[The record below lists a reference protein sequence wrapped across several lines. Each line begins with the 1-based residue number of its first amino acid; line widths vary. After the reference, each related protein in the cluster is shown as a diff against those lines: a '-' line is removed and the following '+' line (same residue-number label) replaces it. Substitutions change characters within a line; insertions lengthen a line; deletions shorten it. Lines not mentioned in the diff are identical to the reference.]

1 LHGPVGSLLSAMSG
15 LVRAGLL
22 AGVVADWVVGDPH
35 RGHPVA
41 GFGAVAAA
49 LERRWWRPS
58 RSAGVA
64 YATVL
69 VGGAAVGAAA
79 ADRALVRRP
88 VARMLLMGSVIWAAL
103 GGRSLAEA
111 GCRLA
116 GAVRD
121 GDLEAARRLAP
132 SLVGRDPS
140 GLDGPELC
148 RAAVESVAEN
158 TADAVVGPLLW
169 GVLAGPAGVV
179 AYRAANTL
187 DAMVGHHSVRYERF
201 GWAAARLD
209 DLLTWPAAR
218 LGAGLACVLAPLV
231 GGGGGRAWRTLR
243 RDGGAHPSPN
253 AGRMEAVFAGA
264 LGVRLGGTNRYGDRV
279 EQRPTLGGGP
289 APGPDDV
296 DRAVRLSLLVGSAAA
311 VLVALVGRR

>member
-1 LHGPVGSLLSAMSG
+1 MSG
-15 LVRAGLL
+15 RARAGLV
-22 AGVVADWVVGDPH
+22 AGVVADWVVGDP
-35 RGHPVA
+35 RRWHPVA
-41 GFGAVAAA
+41 GFGSVAAA

-58 RSAGVA
+58 RAAGAA
-64 YATVL
+64 YAAVL
-69 VGGAAVGAAA
+69 VGGVAVGVAA
-79 ADRALVRRP
+79 ADRRLVRRP
-88 VARMLLMGSVIWAAL
+88 VARMLLTGLVTWAAL

-111 GCRLA
+111 GRRLA

-121 GDLEAARRLAP
+121 SDLETARRLAP
-132 SLVGRDPS
+132 TLVGRDPD

-148 RAAVESVAEN
+148 RAALESVAEN

-169 GVLAGPAGVV
+169 GVLAGPAGV
-179 AYRAANTL
+179 ASYRAANTL
-187 DAMVGHHSVRYERF
+187 DAMVGHHGDRYERF

-218 LGAGLACVLAPLV
+218 LGAGLTCVLAPLL
-231 GGGGGRAWRTLR
+231 GGEAGRAWRMLR

-253 AGRMEAVFAGA
+253 AGRMEAAFAGA
-264 LGVRLGGTNRYGDRV
+264 LGVRLGGSNRYGDRI

-311 VLVALVGRR
+311 ALAAVVGR

>member
-1 LHGPVGSLLSAMSG
+1 MSD
-15 LVRAGLL
+15 LVRAGLV
-22 AGVVADWVVGDPH
+22 AGVAADWVVGDP
-35 RGHPVA
+35 RRWHPVA
-41 GFGAVAAA
+41 GFGSVAAA

-58 RSAGVA
+58 RPAGVA
-64 YATVL
+64 YVTVL
-69 VGGAAVGAAA
+69 VGGTAAA
-79 ADRALVRRP
+79 AAVVDRGLGRRP
-88 VARMLLMGSVIWAAL
+88 VARMLLTGLVTWAAL

-111 GCRLA
+111 GRRLA

-132 SLVGRDPS
+132 TLVGRDPS
-140 GLDGPELC
+140 GLEGPELC
-148 RAAVESVAEN
+148 RAAVESMAEN

-169 GVLAGPAGVV
+169 GALAGPVGVA
-179 AYRAANTL
+179 AYRAANTV
-187 DAMVGHHSVRYERF
+187 DAMVGHHSPRYERF

-231 GGGGGRAWRTLR
+231 GGQAGRAWRTLR

-253 AGRMEAVFAGA
+253 AGRMEAAFAGA

-279 EQRPTLGGGP
+279 EQRPALGGGP

-296 DRAVRLSLLVGSAAA
+296 ERAVRLSLLVGSAAA
-311 VLVALVGRR
+311 VLAALVGRR

>member
-1 LHGPVGSLLSAMSG
+1 MSDLG
-15 LVRAGLL
+15 RAGLV
-22 AGVVADWVVGDPH
+22 AGVVADWVIGDPR

-41 GFGAVAAA
+41 GFGSVAAA

-58 RSAGVA
+58 RPAGVA
-64 YATVL
+64 YVTVL
-69 VGGAAVGAAA
+69 VGGTAAA
-79 ADRALVRRP
+79 AAVVDRGLGRRP
-88 VARMLLMGSVIWAAL
+88 VARMLLTGLVTWSAL

-111 GCRLA
+111 GRRLA

-132 SLVGRDPS
+132 TLVGRDPS
-140 GLDGPELC
+140 GLEGPELC
-148 RAAVESVAEN
+148 RAALESVAEN

-169 GVLAGPAGVV
+169 GALAGPVGVA

-187 DAMVGHHSVRYERF
+187 DAMVGHHSPRYERF

-218 LGAGLACVLAPLV
+218 LGAGLACALAPLV
-231 GGGGGRAWRTLR
+231 GGHAGRAWRTLH

-253 AGRMEAVFAGA
+253 AGRMEAAFAGA
-264 LGVRLGGTNRYGDRV
+264 LGVRLGGRNRYGHRV
-279 EQRPTLGGGP
+279 EQRPALGGGP
-289 APGPDDV
+289 TPGPDDV

-311 VLVALVGRR
+311 ALAALVGRR

>member
-1 LHGPVGSLLSAMSG
+1 
-15 LVRAGLL
+15 LV
-22 AGVVADWVVGDPH
+22 AGVVADWVVGDP
-35 RGHPVA
+35 RRWHPVA
-41 GFGAVAAA
+41 GFGSVAAA

-58 RSAGVA
+58 RLAGVA
-64 YATVL
+64 YVMVL
-69 VGGAAVGAAA
+69 VGGTAVAVAV
-79 ADRALVRRP
+79 ADRSLERRP
-88 VARMLLMGSVIWAAL
+88 VTRMLLRGVVAWAAL

-111 GCRLA
+111 GRGLA

-121 GDLEAARRLAP
+121 GDLEVARRLAP
-132 SLVGRDPS
+132 TLVGRDPER
-140 GLDGPELC
+140 LDGPELC

-169 GVLAGPAGVV
+169 GALAGPAGV
-179 AYRAANTL
+179 AIYRAANTL
-187 DAMVGHHSVRYERF
+187 DAMVGHHSARYERF

-218 LGAGLACVLAPLV
+218 LGAGFACVLAPLV
-231 GGGGGRAWRTLR
+231 GGGVGRAWRTLR

-253 AGRMEAVFAGA
+253 AGRMEAAFAGA
-264 LGVRLGGTNRYGDRV
+264 LGVRLGGVNRYGDRV
-279 EQRPTLGGGP
+279 ERRPTLGGGP

-311 VLVALVGRR
+311 VLAVLVGRR

>member
-1 LHGPVGSLLSAMSG
+1 MSDP
-15 LVRAGLL
+15 VRAALV
-22 AGVVADWVVGDPH
+22 AGVVADWAVGDPR

-41 GFGAVAAA
+41 GFGSVAAA
-49 LERRWWRPS
+49 SERRWWRPS
-58 RSAGVA
+58 RWAGVA
-64 YATVL
+64 YVTVL
-69 VGGAAVGAAA
+69 VGGTAAA
-79 ADRALVRRP
+79 AAVVDRGLARRP
-88 VARMLLMGSVIWAAL
+88 VARMLLLALVTWAAL

-111 GCRLA
+111 GRQLA

-121 GDLEAARRLAP
+121 ADLEAARALAP
-132 SLVGRDPS
+132 TLVGRDPS

-169 GVLAGPAGVV
+169 GALAGPVGVA

-187 DAMVGHHSVRYERF
+187 DAMVGHHSPRYEQF

-209 DLLTWPAAR
+209 DALTWPAAR
-218 LGAGLACVLAPLV
+218 LGAGLTCVLAPLV
-231 GGGGGRAWRTLR
+231 RGGAGRAWRTLW

-253 AGRMEAVFAGA
+253 AGRMEAAFAGA

-279 EQRPTLGGGP
+279 EHRPTLGDGP
-289 APGPDDV
+289 ASGPDDV

-311 VLVALVGRR
+311 VLVGRR

>member
-1 LHGPVGSLLSAMSG
+1 MKNLGRAAA
-15 LVRAGLL
+15 LV
-22 AGVVADWVVGDPH
+22 AGVVADWVVGDP
-35 RGHPVA
+35 RRWHPVA

-49 LERRWWRPS
+49 VERRWWRPS
-58 RSAGVA
+58 RVAGMAHVL
-64 YATVL
+64 VL
-69 VGGAAVGAAA
+69 VGSLAVAVAMV
-79 ADRALVRRP
+79 DRGLGRRP
-88 VARMLLMGSVIWAAL
+88 VARMLLLAVVTWSAL

-111 GCRLA
+111 GRQLA
-116 GAVRD
+116 RAVRD

-132 SLVGRDPS
+132 TLVGRDPS

-169 GVLAGPAGVV
+169 GALVGPAGVA

-187 DAMVGHHSVRYERF
+187 DAMVGHHSLRYERF

-209 DLLTWPAAR
+209 DALTWPAAR
-218 LGAGLACVLAPLV
+218 LGAGLTCVLAPLV
-231 GGGGGRAWRTLR
+231 GGEAGRAWRTLW

-253 AGRMEAVFAGA
+253 AGRMEAAFAGA

-279 EQRPTLGGGP
+279 EQRPALGSGP

-296 DRAVRLSLLVGSAAA
+296 DRAVRLSLLVGWMAAILA
-311 VLVALVGRR
+311 ALVGRR

>member
-1 LHGPVGSLLSAMSG
+1 
-15 LVRAGLL
+15 
-22 AGVVADWVVGDPH
+22 
-35 RGHPVA
+35 
-41 GFGAVAAA
+41 VAAA

-58 RSAGVA
+58 RPAGVA
-64 YATVL
+64 YVTVL
-69 VGGAAVGAAA
+69 VGGTAAGAAVV
-79 ADRALVRRP
+79 DRGLGRRP
-88 VARMLLMGSVIWAAL
+88 VARMLLMGLVTWSAL

-111 GCRLA
+111 GRRLA
-116 GAVRD
+116 GAVRE

-132 SLVGRDPS
+132 TLVGRDPS
-140 GLDGPELC
+140 GLEGPELC

-169 GVLAGPAGVV
+169 GALAGPVGVA

-187 DAMVGHHSVRYERF
+187 DAMVGYHSARYECF

-231 GGGGGRAWRTLR
+231 GGHPGRAWWTLW

-253 AGRMEAVFAGA
+253 AGRMEAAFAGA

-296 DRAVRLSLLVGSAAA
+296 ERAVRLSLLVGSAVA
-311 VLVALVGRR
+311 VLAVLLGRR